1 MYQYCLKSY
10 LVEQSEMNRIKI
22 VIGQANHYKL
32 AKYMQNNDKISKS
45 IVAMGETVE
54 KIRQN
59 MRCILDEAQWYVND
73 FACFKTNDGC
83 WVIVDLSDWGVF
95 DVEAIDSPERF
106 YKLEEIIK
114 SS

>member
-10 LVEQSEMNRIKI
+10 LVEQSGMNRI
-22 VIGQANHYKL
+22 IGQADHYGL

-45 IVAMGETVE
+45 TAAIGETIE
-54 KIRQN
+54 KIRRN
-59 MRCILDEAQWYVND
+59 MRRILDEAQWYVND

-95 DVEAIDSPERF
+95 DVEVIDSLKRF
-106 YKLEEIIK
+106 YKIKDIIK

>member
-10 LVEQSEMNRIKI
+10 LVEQSEMNRIKV
-22 VIGQANHYKL
+22 VIGQADHYKL
-32 AKYMQNNDKISKS
+32 AKYMQNNDEISKS
-45 IVAMGETVE
+45 IAAIGETIE
-54 KIRQN
+54 KIRRN
-59 MRCILDEAQWYVND
+59 MRRILDEAQWYVND
-73 FACFKTNDGC
+73 FACFKTNNGC

-106 YKLEEIIK
+106 YKIEEIIK

>member
-10 LVEQSEMNRIKI
+10 LVEQNEMNRIKV
-22 VIGQANHYKL
+22 VIGQADHYGL
-32 AKYMQNNDKISKS
+32 AKYMQNNDKISKL
-45 IVAMGETVE
+45 IVATGETIE
-54 KIRQN
+54 KIRRN
-59 MRCILDEAQWYVND
+59 MRHILDEAQWYVND
-73 FACFKTNDGC
+73 FAGFKTNDGC

-106 YKLEEIIK
+106 YKVEEIIK